1 MRHPRDLLNS
11 HRENHVISSGQDKEN
26 PMSGIHVNVIEHYAL
41 SPWRCDTQHLVSG
54 YKSIT
59 AVTKFITLYLKALLS
74 LVWLFQLGPLILS
87 TGSNYSKL
95 KWNWDLF
102 DGNRIGLAIIKM
114 RFLPALI
121 FTHRTLPKRGRTQG
135 QQVGGERKRAPENHS
150 S

>member
-1 MRHPRDLLNS
+1 MRSRDLLNS
-11 HRENHVISSGQDKEN
+11 HRENHRDRTRKILCQEFMLMSSNITLYLLGDVTHNIQ
-26 PMSGIHVNVIEHYAL
+26 
-41 SPWRCDTQHLVSG
+41 
-54 YKSIT
+54 SIT
-59 AVTKFITLYLKALLS
+59 VVTKFITLYLKALLS

-121 FTHRTLPKRGRTQG
+121 FTHRTLPKQGHTQG